1 MFAMKYC
8 TIVLA
13 ACLEGSMD
21 CGGSGSESF
30 VVTAKTSLAKVMLP
44 REGSKSLVVASTD
57 LQIRILLETVP
68 EGGKQKQEK
77 RGQER
82 ATR

>member
-1 MFAMKYC
+1 
-8 TIVLA
+8 
-13 ACLEGSMD
+13 MD

-57 LQIRILLETVP
+57 LQIRILLETVAQ
-68 EGGKQKQEK
+68 GGGNRNRRKEDRSALLGKARTGYQSLIL
-77 RGQER
+77 GS
-82 ATR
+82 